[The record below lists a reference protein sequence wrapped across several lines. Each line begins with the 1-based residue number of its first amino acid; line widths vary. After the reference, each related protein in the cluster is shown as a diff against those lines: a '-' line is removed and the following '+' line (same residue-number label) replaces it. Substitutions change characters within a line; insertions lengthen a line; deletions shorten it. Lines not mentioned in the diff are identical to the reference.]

1 MESGRRKMNLNQKG
15 FSLLELLIGL
25 VILAIGILAIT
36 GMQITSIR
44 GTSFS
49 NRLSQA
55 SVIAQEG
62 LESLKGVTINDAR
75 LNTGD
80 YNEPDVG
87 IFQRSYRSDRNPEFV
102 TLRYAVSWVE
112 EGSTRSVSFSTIKSR

>member
-1 MESGRRKMNLNQKG
+1 MHLNQKG
-15 FSLLELLIGL
+15 FTLLEILIGL
-25 VILAIGILAIT
+25 VILAVGILAIA

-62 LESLKGVTINDAR
+62 LESLKGLPTNDAR
-75 LNTGD
+75 LNTND
-80 YNEPDVG
+80 YNEPDSG
-87 IFQRSYRSDRNPEFV
+87 IFQRRYRSDRNPEFV
-102 TLRYAVSWVE
+102 TLRYTVSWVE
-112 EGSTRSVSFSTIKSR
+112 DGSTREVSFSTVKSR